1 MICRQLER
9 IQQAARVD
17 SIIVATSCERGDDA
31 IAETAAAMKI
41 DCFRGSLDDVLDRVY
56 RAGESSGAEHIV
68 RLTADCPLIDAQVLD
83 QVVEKHLSEGND
95 YTSNFLQRR
104 YPDGLDVEIVNLQ
117 SLEKSW
123 KEATA
128 PSDREHVTPFIY
140 GHPDRFSLGSLRC
153 DQNLAA
159 ERWTVDY
166 PEDFE
171 FITRIFETL
180 YPRSAAFSMWD
191 VLELLAE
198 QPDLVQINAS
208 RRETL
213 Q

>member
-41 DCFRGSLDDVLDRVY
+41 DCFRGSLDD
-56 RAGESSGAEHIV
+56 
-68 RLTADCPLIDAQVLD
+68 VLD